1 MVDPH
6 AVSEWTCDE
15 VLQLITEYGKRPAL
29 WDPDCKD
36 YKNRFIKHQMWLE
49 LSEIFKYSKLEVER
63 KMKILNSQFRRERLK
78 ALRMRRMGKT
88 HKITWYGYSAFSFMN
103 KNLARYKN
111 KSKGLMIRSVVKQE
125 EDVDNFVPLLKKFK
139 QRLDQDGNSVENQN
153 VDSGLVENAD
163 GTVDGDKEPQQ
174 FTDGVFRS
182 LHETKDEWALFGEL
196 VAHTLRKLPDMSRCI
211 AKHKINTVLYEAELI
226 TYNSSDKTVK

>member
-125 EDVDNFVPLLKKFK
+125 VVVRTVFNFYDWVVLGRCGQFCAI
-139 QRLDQDGNSVENQN
+139 VE
-153 VDSGLVENAD
+153 E
-163 GTVDGDKEPQQ
+163 
-174 FTDGVFRS
+174 
-182 LHETKDEWALFGEL
+182 
-196 VAHTLRKLPDMSRCI
+196 I
-211 AKHKINTVLYEAELI
+211 
-226 TYNSSDKTVK
+226 